1 MIIDSNI
8 RIIII
13 TITITITIIIIIVT
27 IVRVRIAIIIT
38 IMIIIIIIII
48 IIVKIITI
56 ITITVGIVCV
66 CVSKSRLYNE
76 LTTIVK
82 RGTCVR
88 IQVQIPDHPEIL
100 THRGVSEFF
109 RLLTPSCAQMQCEFA
124 SAQDI
129 PPSERKEQMI

>member
-13 TITITITIIIIIVT
+13 TIIIITIIIIVT

-38 IMIIIIIIII
+38 IMIIIIIII